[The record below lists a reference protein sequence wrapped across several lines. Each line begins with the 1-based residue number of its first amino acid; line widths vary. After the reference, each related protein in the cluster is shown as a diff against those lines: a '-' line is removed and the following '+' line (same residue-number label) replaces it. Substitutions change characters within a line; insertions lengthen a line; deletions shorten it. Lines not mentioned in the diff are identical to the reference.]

1 MATDHKKPFVDAFT
15 PSAELA
21 LAAEAALRAVDEMAS
36 EAPPRPIAPDDSLTA
51 WMLDVQDDVAD
62 DDEDV
67 APPRGF
73 ARVDAGV
80 AAVRAIID
88 DTRSH

>member
-1 MATDHKKPFVDAFT
+1 MATDHKKPFVDAF
-15 PSAELA
+15 PLSAELA
-21 LAAEAALRAVDEMAS
+21 LAAEAALKAVDEMAS
-36 EAPPRPIAPDDSLTA
+36 EALPRPVRADESLTA
-51 WMLDVQDDVAD
+51 WMLAVQDDLAD
-62 DDEDV
+62 DEGV
-67 APPRGF
+67 TPLRGF

>member
-1 MATDHKKPFVDAFT
+1 MATDHKKPFVDALT

-36 EAPPRPIAPDDSLTA
+36 EALPRPVAADDSLTA
-51 WMLDVQDDVAD
+51 WMRAVQDDVAD
-62 DDEDV
+62 GED
-67 APPRGF
+67 ATPLGGF